1 MNLQALHHVAIIVS
15 DYQKSKE
22 FYVDLLGFEVIREN
36 YRPERNDHK
45 LDLKFGNS
53 ELEIFAMPNN
63 PKRVSNPEACG
74 LRHLAFKVD
83 AIEEVIAELAT
94 KGIDCEPIRIDDY
107 TNEKMTFFF
116 DPDGLPLELHE

>member
-83 AIEEVIAELAT
+83 AIEEVIDELAA

>member
-63 PKRVSNPEACG
+63 PKRVSNPESCG